1 MKKIYILSFF
11 SLTASLCLAQTNSD
25 GPRIEKRSTS
35 TVEKRVKPE
44 INNTN
49 KVTIWESDFS
59 NSSQWVADHDI
70 NDCSLDFQIG
80 PISCQGFY
88 PINDIASTSAMNG
101 WAIVDSDFYG
111 GENGGNEVEDS
122 WLTMAAPVDLT
133 SYANVVVEFETF
145 YRAYTYEKPYLVVGI
160 GDGAGNVT
168 WPTDLNPESDLALYP
183 NVYDIFPERTFDE
196 QTSGTENP
204 RLVRINISAIAGG
217 QQEVYIRFNWTG
229 TWGYA
234 WFIDDF
240 RIIEQPADDIESKF
254 AYVAGIN
261 NQGIEY
267 GRTPVDQLD
276 TQYEFGGELLNF
288 GINNQTNVNVDA
300 DFGSFSYVY
309 PIGTMNSGET
319 SAYGSTETPSL
330 ALGLYNGNFTVT
342 SDNEQAGAADFGNNV
357 SVRNF
362 EVTETMYSQDGI
374 GIHPAGDLSLN
385 SLGSPNFGEPTET
398 YVAAMYHLKNSV
410 NVISGFEIGLASSTV
425 EGAEL
430 LISIIDTTTFL
441 ADGLQPVVDLNSNSA
456 EGIYYSVS
464 ASEVAAGK
472 VGVSFLQPIELPA
485 GAYYAVVKTIDY
497 GGTPIR
503 VLDDQTIAQPWYASM
518 INTLDDTG
526 APTAYSNGNA
536 FAIRLKMGD
545 QMGVSEEETTAFVI
559 YPNPANETV
568 ELVCSENL
576 ENAEI
581 SITDLSG
588 KTVYTEETVSGLN
601 FNLNVALLENGVY
614 MINVSNANVTR
625 SKRLIINK

>member
-11 SLTASLCLAQTNSD
+11 SLTASLCLAQANVSGPQKMKRSD
-25 GPRIEKRSTS
+25 VQIEKRAKTD
-35 TVEKRVKPE
+35 V
-44 INNTN
+44 NDQN

-59 NSSQWVADHDI
+59 TPSEWVADHDAA
-70 NDCSLDFQIG
+70 DCSLDFQIG
-80 PISCQGFY
+80 SISCQGFY

-101 WAIVDSDFYG
+101 WAILDSDFYG

-122 WLTMAAPVDLT
+122 WLTMAVPVDLT
-133 SYANVVVEFETF
+133 SYPNVVVEFETF

-183 NVYDIFPERTFDE
+183 NVFDVFPERTFDE

-240 RIIEQPADDIESKF
+240 RIIEQPQDDLESKF
-254 AYVAGIN
+254 AFFAGVN
-261 NQGIEY
+261 NEGIEY

-276 TQYEFGGELLNF
+276 TQYDLGGEILNF
-288 GINNQTNVNVDA
+288 GINDQTNVSVAA
-300 DFGSFSYVY
+300 DFGSFNYTY
-309 PIGTMNSGET
+309 PVGTMLSGAT
-319 SAYGSTETPSL
+319 ATYGSTESPSL
-330 ALGLYNGNFTVT
+330 ALGMYTGTYTVT
-342 SDNEQAGAADFGNNV
+342 SDNEQSGAPDFGNNV
-357 SVRNF
+357 SNRNF
-362 EVTETMYSQDGI
+362 EVTEAMYSQDGI
-374 GIHPAGDLSLN
+374 GIHPSGDLSLN

-398 YVAAMYHLKNSV
+398 YLAAMYHLKNTV

-430 LISIIDTTTFL
+430 LISIVDTVTFL
-441 ADGLQPVVDLNSNSA
+441 SNGLQPVIDLNSNSA

-464 ASEVAAGK
+464 ASEIAAGK
-472 VGVSFLQPIELPA
+472 VGISFLQPIELPA

-518 INTLDDTG
+518 INSLDDTG
-526 APTAYSNGNA
+526 TPTAYSNGNA

-545 QMGVSEEETTAFVI
+545 QMGIAEDVSDLFTI
-559 YPNPANETV
+559 YPNPAQETIEV
-568 ELVCSENL
+568 LFSQNIGKSTL
-576 ENAEI
+576 T
-581 SITDLSG
+581 ITDIAG
-588 KTVYTEETVSGLN
+588 KTVYSNVELTGEKIQLEVGQLQN
-601 FNLNVALLENGVY
+601 GIYFVNL
-614 MINVSNANVTR
+614 INDNKST
-625 SKRLIINK
+625 SKRLVINN

>member
-1 MKKIYILSFF
+1 MNKIYTLAVFGF
-11 SLTASLCLAQTNSD
+11 VSLAGVAQTNIS
-25 GPRIEKRSTS
+25 GPQKERRSTS

-59 NSSQWVADHDI
+59 TPSEWVADHDA
-70 NDCSLDFQIG
+70 NDCTLDFSIG
-80 PISCQGFY
+80 NISCQGFY

-122 WLTMAAPVDLT
+122 WLTMAVPVDLT
-133 SYANVVVEFETF
+133 LYNNVVVEFETF

-160 GDGAGNVT
+160 GDGMGNVT
-168 WPTDLNPESDLALYP
+168 WPTDLTPESDLSAYP
-183 NVYDIFPERTFDE
+183 NVFDIFPERTFDE

-217 QQEVYIRFNWTG
+217 AQEVYIRFNWTG

-240 RIIEQPADDIESKF
+240 RIIEQPQDDLEAKF
-254 AYVAGIN
+254 AYVAGVN
-261 NQGIEY
+261 NEGIEY

-276 TQYEFGGELLNF
+276 TQYDFGGDILNF
-288 GINNQTNVNVDA
+288 GINDQTSVSVDA
-300 DFGSFSYVY
+300 DFGSFSYTY
-309 PIGTMNSGET
+309 PVGTMLSGAT
-319 SAYGSTETPSL
+319 ASYGSTETPSL
-330 ALGLYNGNFTVT
+330 ALGLYNGTFTVT
-342 SDNEQAGAADFGNNV
+342 SDNEQAGALDFGNNV
-357 SVRNF
+357 AARNF
-362 EVTETMYSQDGI
+362 EVTEAMYSQDGI

-430 LISIIDTTTFL
+430 LISIIDTTTFF

-456 EGIYYSVS
+456 EGVYYSVA
-464 ASEVAAGK
+464 ASEIASGK
-472 VGVSFLQPIELPA
+472 VGISFIQPIELPA
-485 GAYYAVVKTIDY
+485 GAYFAVVKTIDY
-497 GGTPIR
+497 GDTPIR

-518 INTLDDTG
+518 INTLDDNG
-526 APTAYSNGNA
+526 IPTAYSNGNA

-545 QMGVSEEETTAFVI
+545 QMGLNEDNTSNVSV
-559 YPNPANETV
+559 YPNPASDEVNINIEGLIGDV
-568 ELVCSENL
+568 QVRIL
-576 ENAEI
+576 
-581 SITDLSG
+581 DLSG
-588 KTVYTEETVSGLN
+588 KEVYASNLNGSSVNTVNVNSLAKGVYTIEVKNEEKT
-601 FNLNVALLENGVY
+601 
-614 MINVSNANVTR
+614 ITR
-625 SKRLIINK
+625 KLIKQ

>member
-1 MKKIYILSFF
+1 MNKIYTLAVFGF
-11 SLTASLCLAQTNSD
+11 VSLAGVAQTNIS
-25 GPRIEKRSTS
+25 GPQKERRSTS

-44 INNTN
+44 INNAN

-59 NSSQWVADHDI
+59 TPSEWVVDHDA
-70 NDCSLDFQIG
+70 NDCSLDFSIG
-80 PISCQGFY
+80 NVSCQGFY

-122 WLTMAAPVDLT
+122 WLTMAVPVDLT
-133 SYANVVVEFETF
+133 SYNNVVVEFETF

-160 GDGAGNVT
+160 GDGMGNVT
-168 WPTDLNPESDLALYP
+168 WPTDLTPESDLSAYP
-183 NVYDIFPERTFDE
+183 NVFDIFPERTFDE

-217 QQEVYIRFNWTG
+217 AQEVYIRFNWTG

-240 RIIEQPADDIESKF
+240 RIIEQPQDDLEAKF

-261 NQGIEY
+261 NEGIEY

-276 TQYEFGGELLNF
+276 TQYDFGGDILNF
-288 GINNQTNVNVDA
+288 GINDQTNVSVAA
-300 DFGSFSYVY
+300 DFGSFSYNY
-309 PIGTMNSGET
+309 PVGTMVSGAT
-319 SAYGSTETPSL
+319 ASYGSTETPSL
-330 ALGLYNGNFTVT
+330 ALGLYNGTFTVT
-342 SDNEQAGAADFGNNV
+342 SDNEQAGAPDFGNNV
-357 SVRNF
+357 SARNF
-362 EVTETMYSQDGI
+362 EVTEGMYSQDGI

-430 LISIIDTTTFL
+430 LISIIDTTTFF
-441 ADGLQPVVDLNSNSA
+441 ANGLQPVVDLNSNSA
-456 EGIYYSVS
+456 EGVYYSVA
-464 ASEVAAGK
+464 ASEISAGK
-472 VGVSFLQPIELPA
+472 VGISFIQPIELPA
-485 GAYYAVVKTIDY
+485 GAYFAVVKTIDY

-503 VLDDQTIAQPWYASM
+503 VLDDQTIAQPSVASM
-518 INTLDDTG
+518 INTLDDNG
-526 APTAYSNGNA
+526 LPTAYTNGNA

-545 QMGVSEEETTAFVI
+545 QMGVSEEETTAFSI
-559 YPNPANETV
+559 SPNPANETV

-576 ENAEI
+576 ESAEI

-588 KTVYTEETVSGLN
+588 KTVYLEETVSGVN
-601 FNLNVALLENGVY
+601 IKLNVAHLENGFY
-614 MINVSNANVTR
+614 IINITNANVST
-625 SKRLIINK
+625 SKRLIISK